1 MLIWDQILAGS
12 MVSTCDLEVPVLVS
26 STGAHKSVL
35 VEDIELDRSNPRI
48 RKFLEMYGDEPT
60 PEQIFLCARRRQ

>member
-1 MLIWDQILAGS
+1 MGLDSHRLNS
-12 MVSTCDLEVPVLVS
+12 FDVKPEVLVLVS
-26 STGAHKSVL
+26 VGAHKSVL

-60 PEQIFLCARRRQ
+60 PEQIFLAPRRRQ